1 MHPKTIFLN
10 GTNSAQCQ
18 SLNFSH
24 LQNSCLIPSYNQL
37 REKELEKSLSLR
49 KNLVAIC
56 EAKSCKVFLIKPAQK
71 RHSVIDL
78 VFLGCVATRK

>member
-24 LQNSCLIPSYNQL
+24 LQNSCLIPNYNQL

-49 KNLVAIC
+49 KS
-56 EAKSCKVFLIKPAQK
+56 K
-71 RHSVIDL
+71 
-78 VFLGCVATRK
+78 

>member
-10 GTNSAQCQ
+10 GINSAQCQ

-24 LQNSCLIPSYNQL
+24 LQNSCLILNYNQL

-49 KNLVAIC
+49 Q
-56 EAKSCKVFLIKPAQK
+56 AKDTVFCVLFLRSEIK
-71 RHSVIDL
+71 
-78 VFLGCVATRK
+78 